1 MGSGKEQDMASE
13 WMVRGVPVRIAE
25 DAWWLDDGGK
35 PENPEAETRLPRW
48 TGLACL
54 ALATLSDVLF
64 WGHAPGLSPALFAG
78 ASMGV
83 AMLLFLS
90 GKRMY
95 PGLTM
100 TLAVRPVVEP
110 LQLLSLV
117 FHGAGLL
124 ISLVWVTVGTDRIVR
139 RAFWF

>member
-1 MGSGKEQDMASE
+1 
-13 WMVRGVPVRIAE
+13 
-25 DAWWLDDGGK
+25 
-35 PENPEAETRLPRW
+35 
-48 TGLACL
+48 
-54 ALATLSDVLF
+54 
-64 WGHAPGLSPALFAG
+64 
-78 ASMGV
+78 MGV